1 MSENLAD
8 TKIVEMFSR
17 TIKKDPN
24 IHNAYLLVHSD
35 MHKIHLKIA
44 EGETGMLSAQDQQ
57 PFFIA
62 SISKLFTSTL
72 IALLVEDSK
81 VTYDD
86 LISEYIEDDLLSNLH
101 LYKGKD
107 YTQEIK
113 IKQLLNHTSGLQDHF
128 EDKPKAGK
136 SLLDELFDNPTQV
149 WTPREVILWSK
160 ENLHS
165 HFPPGKGFHY
175 SDTGYHL
182 LGLIIEKITSMP
194 LNEAFQHYIFEPLQM
209 NHSYLFRFPTS
220 EKNELPI
227 AHLFGRH
234 QNVTG
239 FASLTIAS
247 YAGGGI
253 VSTLED
259 LLIFMRKL
267 MHGDLVKNESFE
279 RMKDWSKFS
288 SLNFLGIDY
297 GYGLASFKII
307 PLIMPKKYRVFGNF
321 GSTGTFM
328 FYHPEMDI
336 YFIGA
341 LNHFGYGRKGI
352 KIMFKSL
359 NIVLKSIR

>member
-1 MSENLAD
+1 MENF
-8 TKIVEMFSR
+8 TETEIVEMFRR
-17 TIKKDPN
+17 TIKKDSN

-35 MHKIHLKIA
+35 KQKFHLKIA
-44 EGETGMLSAQDQQ
+44 EGETGSMSAHVQQ

-72 IALLVEDSK
+72 IALLVEGRK
-81 VTYDD
+81 VSYDD
-86 LISEYIEDDLLSNLH
+86 LISEYIEGELLSNLH
-101 LYKGKD
+101 VYKGKE

-128 EDKPKAGK
+128 EDKPKAKK
-136 SLLDELFDNPTQV
+136 SLLDELFDDPTRV
-149 WTPREVILWSK
+149 WTPKEVILWSK

-194 LNEAFQHYIFEPLQM
+194 LHEAFHHYIFEPLQM
-209 NHSYLFRFPTS
+209 NHSYLFCHPETA

-227 AHLFGRH
+227 AHLFGRNR
-234 QNVTG
+234 NVTDY
-239 FASLTIAS
+239 ASLTIAS

-259 LLIFMRKL
+259 LLTFMRKL
-267 MHGDLVKNESFE
+267 SHGDLLKNESFE

-288 SLNFLGIDY
+288 SLDFLGIDY

-352 KIMFKSL
+352 KVMFKSL
-359 NIVLKSIR
+359 NIVLKSIV